1 MNELTSNERKILTM
15 MYKAYKQALKA
26 GKPLDKASLFGG
38 VKDLRSTLNLEMSE
52 KDLRTICFSLK
63 KKGWIDGR
71 YQDDTIA
78 GICLSNQSIA
88 EFENRPRK
96 WLKKALSFLMEK
108 L

>member
-1 MNELTSNERKILTM
+1 MNELTNNEREILAM
-15 MYKAYKQALKA
+15 MYKAYKRALKA
-26 GKPLDKASLFGG
+26 GKSLDMAPVFGG
-38 VKDLRSTLNLEMSE
+38 VKDLRSTLDLKMSE

-78 GICLSNQSIA
+78 RIRLSNQSIA